1 MKKKILITGGAG
13 FIGFNSAI
21 YFNNN
26 NYEVHAIDDLSRK
39 GVSKNL
45 IKFKKNKINFY
56 KVDIKNFGNLLKVL
70 KKIRPSII
78 LHQAGQVTVTKSFE
92 NPRFDM
98 RSNIEGTINILECI
112 RILKIKPIFVYP
124 STNKVYGSLE
134 SIKVLKRNKRYQY
147 KSIKGINEKMPIFFE
162 SPYGCSK
169 GAAEQYIIDYSKVY
183 DFKAFILRQSCI
195 YGPHQFGH
203 EGQGWISWILMC
215 AIFKKKINLFG
226 NGLQVRDLLFIDDL
240 LEIYELILTK
250 AKYLKSTIFNV
261 GGEIKNSM
269 SILELLDFI
278 KKEFKIKVK
287 YKKKKK
293 RSGDQKI
300 YISDCSKAKKQL
312 GWEVRTNIM
321 QGIYK
326 LKEWILTEKKYLQK
340 VIK

>member
-21 YFNNN
+21 HFNNI
-26 NYEVHAIDDLSRK
+26 NYEVHVIDDLSRS
-39 GVSKNL
+39 GVRHNL

-56 KVDIKNFGNLLKVL
+56 KVDIKKFDNLLKVF

-92 NPRFDM
+92 NPKFDM
-98 RSNIEGTINILECI
+98 RSNIEGTVNILECI
-112 RILKIKPIFVYP
+112 RILNVKPIFIYP

-134 SIKVLKRNKRYQY
+134 SIKILKRNKKYQY
-147 KSIKGINEKMPIFFE
+147 KSLKGINEKMPIFFE

-169 GAAEQYIIDYSKVY
+169 GAAEQYIIDYSKTY
-183 DFKAFILRQSCI
+183 KFKSFIVRQSCI
-195 YGPHQFGH
+195 YGPNQYGH

-215 AIFKKKINLFG
+215 AIFKKKINVFG

-240 LEIYELILTK
+240 LEMYELIITK
-250 AKYLKSTIFNV
+250 AKYLKSNIFNA
-261 GGEIKNSM
+261 GGGIKNSM
-269 SILELLDFI
+269 SILELIDFI

-287 YKKKKK
+287 HEKKKN
-293 RSGDQKI
+293 RSGDKKI
-300 YISDCSKAKKQL
+300 YISDCSKAKKKL
-312 GWEVRTNIM
+312 GWEARTNIM
-321 QGIYK
+321 QGMHK
-326 LKEWILTEKKYLQK
+326 LKEWILTEKEYLQR

>member
-13 FIGFNSAI
+13 FIGFNSAM
-21 YFNNN
+21 YFNTK
-26 NYEVHAIDDLSRK
+26 NYEVHVIDDLSRT
-39 GVSKNL
+39 GVRQNL

-56 KVDIKNFGNLLKVL
+56 KIDIKNFDNLLKVF
-70 KKIRPSII
+70 KKIKPSII

-98 RSNIEGTINILECI
+98 RSNIEGTVNILECI
-112 RILKIKPIFVYP
+112 RTLNIKPIFIYP
-124 STNKVYGSLE
+124 STNKVYGNLE
-134 SIKVLKRNKRYQY
+134 SIKILKSNKKYQY

-169 GAAEQYIIDYSKVY
+169 GAAEQYVIDYSKTY
-183 DFKAFILRQSCI
+183 NFKSFIVRQSCI
-195 YGPHQFGH
+195 YGPNQYGQ

-215 AIFKKKINLFG
+215 AIFKKKINVFG

-240 LEIYELILTK
+240 LEMYELIITK
-250 AKYLKSTIFNV
+250 AKYLKSTIFNA
-261 GGEIKNSM
+261 GGGIKNSM

-278 KKEFKIKVK
+278 KKEFKIKNK
-287 YKKKKK
+287 HEKKKG
-293 RSGDQKI
+293 RGGDQKI
-300 YISDCSKAKKQL
+300 YISDCSKAKKKL

-321 QGIYK
+321 QGMYK
-326 LKEWILTEKKYLQK
+326 LKEWILTEKKYLQR

>member
-13 FIGFNSAI
+13 FIGFNSAM
-21 YFNNN
+21 YFNTK
-26 NYEVHAIDDLSRK
+26 NYEVHVIDDLSRT
-39 GVSKNL
+39 GVRQNL

-56 KVDIKNFGNLLKVL
+56 KIDIKNFDNLLKVF
-70 KKIRPSII
+70 KKIKPSII

-98 RSNIEGTINILECI
+98 RSNIEGTVNILECI
-112 RILKIKPIFVYP
+112 RTLNIKPIFIYP
-124 STNKVYGSLE
+124 STNKVYGNLE
-134 SIKVLKRNKRYQY
+134 SIKILKSNKKYQY

-169 GAAEQYIIDYSKVY
+169 GAAEQYVIDYSKTY
-183 DFKAFILRQSCI
+183 NFKSFIVRQSCI
-195 YGPHQFGH
+195 YGPNQYGQ

-215 AIFKKKINLFG
+215 AIFKKKINVFG

-240 LEIYELILTK
+240 LEMYELIITK
-250 AKYLKSTIFNV
+250 AKYLKSTIFNA
-261 GGEIKNSM
+261 GGGIKNSM

-278 KKEFKIKVK
+278 KKEFKIKTK
-287 YKKKKK
+287 HEKKKG
-293 RSGDQKI
+293 RGGDQKI
-300 YISDCSKAKKQL
+300 YISDCSKAKKKL

-321 QGIYK
+321 QGMYK
-326 LKEWILTEKKYLQK
+326 LKEWILTEKKYLQR